1 MKLFLLLTVCV
12 YLSAATSFITDEE
25 YASSLYKN
33 PRGIGC
39 NNCHGD
45 SGKGKLVAKYE
56 QKGVMKNY
64 GGSDITDIGFID
76 FYEALDTRITGMP
89 RYFLTKD
96 EIEALYR
103 YLHKVKKQ

>member
-1 MKLFLLLTVCV
+1 
-12 YLSAATSFITDEE
+12 
-25 YASSLYKN
+25 
-33 PRGIGC
+33 
-39 NNCHGD
+39 
-45 SGKGKLVAKYE
+45 
-56 QKGVMKNY
+56 MKNY